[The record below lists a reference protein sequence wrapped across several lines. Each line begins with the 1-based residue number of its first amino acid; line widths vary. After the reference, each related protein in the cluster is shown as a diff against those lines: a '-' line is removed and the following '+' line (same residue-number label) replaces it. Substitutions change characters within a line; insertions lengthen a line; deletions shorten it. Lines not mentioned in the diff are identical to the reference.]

1 MSMQHANFKDKE
13 HLYIIITLFSFKQ
26 LLHEVTC
33 SKDESIKFMKQQH
46 ILPSSVKCPG
56 PCINREWTGSCG
68 KPMELK
74 KTNDN
79 RDQYMWRCRRVHKV
93 QAQMKQYMTKDVKL
107 TIRHNSWLVDAK
119 LPLETVLEMAY

>member
-1 MSMQHANFKDKE
+1 MSMQDANFKDKE

-46 ILPSSVKCPG
+46 ILPSSVECPG
-56 PCINREWTGSCG
+56 PCINGQQTGSCG

-74 KTNDN
+74 KTNDTEIN
-79 RDQYMWRCRRVHKV
+79 TCGDVEECIKFKHK
-93 QAQMKQYMTKDVKL
+93 
-107 TIRHNSWLVDAK
+107 
-119 LPLETVLEMAY
+119 

>member
-33 SKDESIKFMKQQH
+33 SKDESIKFMKQEH
-46 ILPSSVKCPG
+46 ILLLSVKRPG
-56 PCINREWTGSCG
+56 PCINGEHTGSCG

-74 KTNDN
+74 KPTTTEINTCGDVEE
-79 RDQYMWRCRRVHKV
+79 CIKFKHK
-93 QAQMKQYMTKDVKL
+93 
-107 TIRHNSWLVDAK
+107 
-119 LPLETVLEMAY
+119 